1 MADHLD
7 YIQNIISRMSNN
19 SFLLKGWAVILIS
32 LLFLLAI
39 RDSNYT
45 LLLLSLI
52 PIFTFW
58 GLDAYYLRQEKLFR
72 KLYDA
77 VRRNQVQEPFTM
89 DTRPFNHQVDNW
101 FIILF
106 SPTTISLYLTII
118 LLNILF
124 QLLVIWGII

>member
-1 MADHLD
+1 MAEHLD
-7 YIQNIISRMSNN
+7 YIQNVINRMANN
-19 SFLLKGWAVILIS
+19 SFLLKGWAVTLIS

-58 GLDAYYLRQEKLFR
+58 GLDTYYLRQEKLYR

-77 VRRNQVQEPFTM
+77 VRTGVVENDYSMNADRFDNEVE
-89 DTRPFNHQVDNW
+89 NW
-101 FIILF
+101 FFIMF
-106 SPTTISLYLTII
+106 SNSIFPLYITIT
-118 LLNILF
+118 LLNILLHVF
-124 QLLVIWGII
+124 LVFGTI